1 MRTIRLSI
9 ALGVFLITATCYAK
23 EPAMSGTNTYCIGRF
38 LVDIPADAE
47 VNGEAYQYLFGRID
61 SQRTGM
67 DAESFSAD
75 MEKRIAAWRATDE
88 NKGRTLKS
96 VVTSDPTARALVT
109 SQKLF
114 GKRNYGFE
122 AYWLKDHHLF
132 TLKTQDMDEA
142 VFRERVLPRLTN
154 ELLPNLRARKA
165 DEVPAQ
171 PGFCLKDG
179 FIANDGSVQ
188 QFEDAGISFKFAQW
202 PGVLVSVRTVTV
214 TKVGEPTLL
223 HRMDSGSVPAAF
235 ANLVGQIKTLRRGK
249 RDVNGRQGEEI
260 LETVPAE
267 GGYHLHQFRWEAQG
281 TGVKEPLKPTLVVEL
296 ESGMTSVN
304 GDPVRPK
311 LTDDQAIAV
320 FDAVANSVRI
330 RPVGDV
336 KASEADPHPTLPLG
350 TLAQTGSVCPQ
361 TGWWT
366 CPEASSHEFEG
377 GARQHFAAGTVLP
390 MAIVLGTPTIADRIR
405 GRQPRHALNTTWRLV
420 DYDADQVDSKGTTD
434 SRLSPSYM
442 GKELSMLAASRES

>member
-9 ALGVFLITATCYAK
+9 ALGTFLVAATCYAK

-38 LVDIPADAE
+38 LVDLPADAE
-47 VNGEAYQYLFGRID
+47 VNGQAYQYLFGRID
-61 SQRTGM
+61 SQRTDM
-67 DAESFSAD
+67 DAQSFSAD
-75 MEKRIAAWRATDE
+75 MEKQGAVLKATDE

-96 VVTSDPTARALVT
+96 VITSDPTARAFVT

-114 GKRNYGFE
+114 GKSNYGFE

-132 TLKTQDMDEA
+132 TLKTEDMDEA
-142 VFRERVLPRLTN
+142 GFRERVLPRLTN

-179 FIANDGSVQ
+179 FIANDGSGQ
-188 QFEDAGISFKFAQW
+188 QFEDAGISFQFAQW
-202 PGVLVSVRTVTV
+202 PGVLVSMRTMTV

-223 HRMDSGSVPAAF
+223 QRMDSGSVPAAF

-281 TGVKEPLKPTLVVEL
+281 TGVKEPLKPTLIVEF

-320 FDAVANSVRI
+320 FDAVANSLHI

-336 KASEADPHPTLPLG
+336 KTSEADPHPTLPLG
-350 TLAQTGSVCPQ
+350 ALAQTGSVCPQ

-366 CPEASSHEFEG
+366 CPEASSHELEG
-377 GARQHFAAGTVLP
+377 GDRQHFAAGTVLP
-390 MAIVLGTPTIADRIR
+390 TATMLGTPTIADRIR
-405 GRQPRHALNTTWRLV
+405 GRQPRHAVNTTWRLV
-420 DYDADQVDSKGTTD
+420 DYGTT
-434 SRLSPSYM
+434 
-442 GKELSMLAASRES
+442 GNKESGATDPAPLPPNGPKV

>member
-1 MRTIRLSI
+1 MTMKMKYVAVALFASLFTI
-9 ALGVFLITATCYAK
+9 LGYTK
-23 EPAMSGTNTYCIGRF
+23 EPVMSNTKTYCVGRF
-38 LVDIPADAE
+38 LVDLPADAE

-67 DAESFSAD
+67 DAQSFSAD
-75 MEKRIAAWRATDE
+75 MEKRVAVLKATDE

-114 GKRNYGFE
+114 GKSNYGFE

-179 FIANDGSVQ
+179 FIANDGSGQ

-202 PGVLVSVRTVTV
+202 PGVLVSVRTMTV

-223 HRMDSGSVPAAF
+223 QRMDSGSVPAAF

-281 TGVKEPLKPTLVVEL
+281 TGVKEPLKPTLIVEF

-320 FDAVANSVRI
+320 FDAVANSLHI

-336 KASEADPHPTLPLG
+336 KTGEADQRPTLPLG
-350 TLAQTGSVCPQ
+350 ALAQTGSVCPQ

-366 CPEASSHEFEG
+366 CPEASSHELEG
-377 GARQHFAAGTVLP
+377 GGRQHFAAGTVLP
-390 MAIVLGTPTIADRIR
+390 AATVLGTPTLADRIR

-420 DYDADQVDSKGTTD
+420 GYDAGQIDSKGASD
-434 SRLSPSYM
+434 S
-442 GKELSMLAASRES
+442 